1 MKPTPA
7 TPPPVE
13 HCPTTRLATSELV
26 TVDRCSCG
34 TLRLHLGALTLRI
47 TAEALHGIMH
57 TLGEALIA
65 NASLAAQRRLPAS
78 VALGKLP
85 RGES

>member
-1 MKPTPA
+1 M
-7 TPPPVE
+7 
-13 HCPTTRLATSELV
+13 SELV

-34 TLRLHLGALTLRI
+34 TLRVHMGALTVRV

-65 NASLAAQRRLPAS
+65 NAR

-85 RGES
+85 RGQS